1 VHVRALTPSDYAW
14 VVALGTANEIETGP
28 IDVAWLEAM
37 SREWFV
43 GAAAGEREA
52 FAIIFDER
60 ADYSSPNFLWFRER
74 FARFAY
80 VDRIVVSESARGKGL
95 ARALYEDVFAQARRA
110 GHERVVCE
118 VNFDPPNPGSDAFHA
133 KLGFSEIGRATL
145 ANGKGVRYLERLIGA
160 D

>member
-1 VHVRALTPSDYAW
+1 MSVRALTPGDYAW
-14 VVALGTANEIETGP
+14 VSALGTANEVETGP

-43 GAAAGEREA
+43 GVAAGEGEA
-52 FAIIFDER
+52 FAIIFDQ
-60 ADYSSPNFLWFRER
+60 AAQYGSPNFLWFRER
-74 FARFAY
+74 FPRFAY
-80 VDRIVVSESARGKGL
+80 VDRIVVSERARGKGL
-95 ARALYEDVFAQARRA
+95 ARALYEHVFAAARAA

-145 ANGKGVRYLERLIGA
+145 ANGKGVRYLERVIGA
-160 D
+160 A